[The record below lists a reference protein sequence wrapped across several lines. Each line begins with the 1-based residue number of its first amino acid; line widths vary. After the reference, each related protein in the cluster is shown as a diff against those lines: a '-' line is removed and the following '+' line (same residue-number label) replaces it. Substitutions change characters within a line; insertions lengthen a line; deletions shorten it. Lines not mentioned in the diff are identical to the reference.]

1 MILSSSK
8 QYDIT
13 RKGKLVTCYN
23 EREWRVVLPDRGETK
38 WGWKLEANESKEGY
52 NKKLHS
58 KDDAYL
64 SFVMDDCKE
73 AHEIIERYLSKL
85 ITHIIVKKEA
95 QVEKLVDYIM
105 NESNKIFGYN
115 VSSDLRKRLIS
126 RVSSFQRLSK
136 DY

>member
-1 MILSSSK
+1 
-8 QYDIT
+8 
-13 RKGKLVTCYN
+13 
-23 EREWRVVLPDRGETK
+23 
-38 WGWKLEANESKEGY
+38 
-52 NKKLHS
+52 
-58 KDDAYL
+58 
-64 SFVMDDCKE
+64 MDDCKE